1 MPRRDEYELR
11 VLQEAAVGG
20 CNGGRGGYNV
30 GGYYGDAAA
39 IMLAAMQW

>member
-11 VLQEAAVGG
+11 VLQEATVGG
-20 CNGGRGGYNV
+20 CNGGCGGYNV
-30 GGYYGDAAA
+30 GGYNAAVA

>member
-20 CNGGRGGYNV
+20 CNGAAAATTLAATMT
-30 GGYYGDAAA
+30 AAA